1 MKGKN
6 NMTVGIILD
15 YQIRKSIHLI
25 EISKSCSANELI
37 AVFEEILNK
46 YIQTEEGNLFF
57 EKNNER
63 ITLHDFMKVGANIP
77 DKLCRAHGI
86 SFSSSNCMSEDVI
99 EIQAFTPIIQTNPVM
114 ACFGVYDQDYQ
125 INKSD
130 LMRLIDSVN
139 WSNDYAFRDLHY
151 KDRLVGFGF
160 VSMDLIDP
168 IDETEFN
175 LEEFLNGVAEIAYTT
190 SVEDP
195 SIHELQGISFKMLRL
210 DW

>member
-25 EISKSCSANELI
+25 EISKSCSENELI
-37 AVFEEILNK
+37 AIFEEILKK

-57 EKNNER
+57 EKNNKK
-63 ITLHDFMKVGANIP
+63 ITLHDFMEVGTNIP
-77 DKLCRAHGI
+77 DEICRTYGI
-86 SFSSSNCMSEDVI
+86 SFSSSNCMTEDVM

-125 INKSD
+125 INLSD
-130 LMRLIDSVN
+130 LMRVIDSVN

>member
-25 EISKSCSANELI
+25 ETLRNYSANELI

>member
-1 MKGKN
+1 M
-6 NMTVGIILD
+6 D

-25 EISKSCSANELI
+25 EISKSCSENELI
-37 AVFEEILNK
+37 AIFEEILKK

-57 EKNNER
+57 EKNNKK
-63 ITLHDFMKVGANIP
+63 ITLHDFMEVGTNIP
-77 DKLCRAHGI
+77 DEICRTYGI
-86 SFSSSNCMSEDVI
+86 SFSSSNCMTEDVM

>member
-25 EISKSCSANELI
+25 ETLRNYSANELI

-114 ACFGVYDQDYQ
+114 ACFGV
-125 INKSD
+125 
-130 LMRLIDSVN
+130 
-139 WSNDYAFRDLHY
+139 
-151 KDRLVGFGF
+151 
-160 VSMDLIDP
+160 
-168 IDETEFN
+168 
-175 LEEFLNGVAEIAYTT
+175 
-190 SVEDP
+190 
-195 SIHELQGISFKMLRL
+195 
-210 DW
+210 

>member
-1 MKGKN
+1 
-6 NMTVGIILD
+6 MTVGIILD

-25 EISKSCSANELI
+25 ETSEKYTANELI
-37 AVFEEILNK
+37 AVFEEILNE

-77 DKLCRAHGI
+77 DKICRAHGI
-86 SFSSSNCMSEDVI
+86 SFSSNCMSEDVI

-168 IDETEFN
+168 IDETDFN
-175 LEEFLNGVAEIAYTT
+175 LEKFLNGVAEIAYTT
-190 SVEDP
+190 SVEDL

>member
-1 MKGKN
+1 
-6 NMTVGIILD
+6 MTVGIILD

-25 EISKSCSANELI
+25 EISKSCSENELI
-37 AVFEEILNK
+37 AIFEEILKK

-57 EKNNER
+57 EKNNKK
-63 ITLHDFMKVGANIP
+63 ITLHDFMEVGTNIP
-77 DKLCRAHGI
+77 DEICRTYGI
-86 SFSSSNCMSEDVI
+86 SFSSSNCMTEDVM

>member
-1 MKGKN
+1 
-6 NMTVGIILD
+6 MTVGIILD
-15 YQIRKSIHLI
+15 YQIRKSTHLI
-25 EISKSCSANELI
+25 ETSEKYSANELI
-37 AVFEEILNK
+37 AVFEEILNE

-125 INKSD
+125 INKND
-130 LMRLIDSVN
+130 LKRLIDSVS
-139 WSNDYAFRDLHY
+139 WSDDYAFRDLHY

-168 IDETEFN
+168 IDETDFN
-175 LEEFLNGVAEIAYTT
+175 LEKFLNGVAEIAYTT
-190 SVEDP
+190 SVEDS
-195 SIHELQGISFKMLRL
+195 SIHELQGVSFKMLRL

>member
-25 EISKSCSANELI
+25 ETLRNYSANELI
-37 AVFEEILNK
+37 AIFEEILK
-46 YIQTEEGNLFF
+46 EYIQTGEGNLFF

-77 DKLCRAHGI
+77 DKICRAHGI
-86 SFSSSNCMSEDVI
+86 SFSSSNCMSEDAI

-114 ACFGVYDQDYQ
+114 AYFGVYDQDYQ

-139 WSNDYAFRDLHY
+139 WSNDYAFRGLHY